1 MIYYVILFLIIFLNY
16 CIKSK
21 KKYCWVVGAIL
32 VLFAGLR
39 ANIIGQDTPQY
50 QYIYE
55 EFIKYGYED
64 LLRLRGG
71 SDDSEI
77 GYFILQAILSHFVNY
92 NVFKFICSALT
103 IIPACFVIYKYSKKP
118 YISFFVFFAL
128 PIFTLLSMCAM
139 RQGIAFGMCMF
150 AFHFAVTRRLKY
162 FLLCIVGATLFHV
175 SSIFFLPIYLIN
187 SLKYRRKHN
196 WWIIAIMVLVG
207 ITSSSIFIFLA
218 QYSRMQ
224 YEIGDAGGVKMLLFL
239 LGLYLVSF
247 FIQTEKLRDNIN
259 KFNFYLLVY
268 TILLWLIGMNL
279 AAVFRLAAYT
289 EFFLCLYI
297 SNTITE
303 IYKVQI
309 RKVALTTIYIVCFL
323 IMQTLVL
330 RGKSEVIQYPY
341 NPYYFVW
348 EKTK

>member
-1 MIYYVILFLIIFLNY
+1 MIYYIILFLIIFLNY
-16 CIKSK
+16 SIKDK
-21 KKYCWVVGAIL
+21 KTYCWIVGTML

-39 ANIIGQDTPQY
+39 ANTIGQDTPQY

-55 EFIKYGYED
+55 DFIKYGYED
-64 LLRLRGG
+64 MLRLRGG
-71 SDDSEI
+71 SGDSEI
-77 GYFILQAILSHFVNY
+77 GYFVLQAVLSHLVNY
-92 NVFKFICSALT
+92 NVFKFLCSAFT
-103 IIPACFVIYKYSKKP
+103 IIPACFVIYKYSRKP
-118 YISFFVFFAL
+118 HISFFVFFAL
-128 PIFTLLSMCAM
+128 PIFSLLSMCAM
-139 RQGIAFGMCMF
+139 RQGIAFGMCML

-162 FLLCIVGATLFHV
+162 FLLCIVWATLFHI

-187 SLKYRRKHN
+187 SLKYRRKYN
-196 WWIIAIMVLVG
+196 WWVIAIMILVG

-224 YEIGDAGGVKMLLFL
+224 YEIGDAGGVKMLLFF
-239 LGLYLVSF
+239 LGLYLASF

-259 KFNFYLLVY
+259 KFNFYLLAY

-289 EFFLCLYI
+289 EFFLCLYV
-297 SNTITE
+297 SNTLIE
-303 IYKVQI
+303 I
-309 RKVALTTIYIVCFL
+309 RKVQFRKIVLVSVCIVCFL

-330 RGKSEVIQYPY
+330 RGKTETTQYPY
-341 NPYYFVW
+341 NPYYFIW